1 MALTRAVTSAVD
13 RFAARLAYISE
24 RVVNLERSSH
34 RHNTPQTALQ
44 PVGSVQFWI
53 GDTAPA
59 GWVLMNGQTLTNAE
73 TIYPDLWAVVPAQF
87 KSGSDIILPDCRGRV
102 MVGRSSEA
110 EFNQVGATGG
120 AKTVALT
127 IPQLPSHGHG
137 AGNLQATD
145 SGSLSMSGSASVSGD
160 TGNAGAHTHQIL
172 TDIRGDHGHGLG
184 GGVGI
189 AFVTGFSPSAYGS
202 TTPTLFG
209 LRESAPWEVSGNGAG
224 RHFHAGGTDDPGNHR
239 HQFSGG
245 GSASVSGAA
254 HGHSI
259 SGSTANAGSG
269 NAHQNLQPYLTLTPI
284 IKIV

>member
-13 RFAARLAYISE
+13 RFAARLAFISE
-24 RVVNLERSSH
+24 RVVNLERQSH

-53 GDTAPA
+53 SDTPPD
-59 GWVLMNGQTLTNAE
+59 GWALMNGQTLTNAE

-87 KSGSDIILPDCRGRV
+87 KSGADIILPDCRGRV

-110 EFNQVGATGG
+110 EFNDVGATGG
-120 AKTVALT
+120 AKTVTLT
-127 IPQLPSHGHG
+127 TEQLPSHAHA
-137 AGNLQATD
+137 AGSLAAAS
-145 SGSLSMSGSASVSGD
+145 SGTLSMSGSTSVSGS
-160 TGNAGAHTHQIL
+160 TSSAGAHTHTIL
-172 TDIRGDHGHGLG
+172 TDEKGAHSHSFGPGRNALRGTDDTNVLTGTITNPSFRFEAFTFASSGPAAGL
-184 GGVGI
+184 
-189 AFVTGFSPSAYGS
+189 
-202 TTPTLFG
+202 
-209 LRESAPWEVSGNGAG
+209 
-224 RHFHAGGTDDPGNHR
+224 HFHSGGTDSQGAHT
-239 HQFSGG
+239 HSFSGT
-245 GSASVSGAA
+245 GSVNVSGAA